1 MINLQIGFFLSF
13 LGHILILLMITTD
26 FSIFYPKKNTYE
38 TISVGFIL
46 EKQEELFLKK
56 SSENLFSLK
65 ELEVS
70 ELKSEEIIEP
80 NNNIISSDLSIAA
93 KKSLDDLK
101 KQKYKIAI
109 RKIQKKFIDIWIK
122 PFVLNEDIQVSI
134 LITLAPSGEILSRN
148 LIESSGNKKF
158 DESAMKAV
166 SKINFLQDV
175 SDLSR
180 YDFEKYFREID
191 LVFKSR

>member
-56 SSENLFSLK
+56 SSEKLLSLK

-70 ELKSEEIIEP
+70 ELKSAEIIEP
-80 NNNIISSDLSIAA
+80 NNNIISSDLSISA

>member
-13 LGHILILLMITTD
+13 LGHILILLMITAD

-38 TISVGFIL
+38 AISVGFIL

-70 ELKSEEIIEP
+70 ELKIEEIIEP
-80 NNNIISSDLSIAA
+80 NNNIVSSDLSIAA

-101 KQKYKIAI
+101 KQKYKTAI
-109 RKIQKKFIDIWIK
+109 SKIQKKFIDIWIK

>member
-26 FSIFYPKKNTYE
+26 FSIFYPKKNIYE

-56 SSENLFSLK
+56 NSEKLLSLK

-70 ELKSEEIIEP
+70 ELKSAEIIEP
-80 NNNIISSDLSIAA
+80 NNNIISSDLSISA

>member
-26 FSIFYPKKNTYE
+26 FSIFYPKKNIYE

-56 SSENLFSLK
+56 SSEKLLSLK

-70 ELKSEEIIEP
+70 ELKSAEIIEP
-80 NNNIISSDLSIAA
+80 NNNIISSDLSISA

>member
-1 MINLQIGFFLSF
+1 MIDLQIGFFLSF

-26 FSIFYPKKNTYE
+26 FSIFYPKKNIYE

-56 SSENLFSLK
+56 SSEKLLSLK

-70 ELKSEEIIEP
+70 ELKSAEIIEP

>member
-26 FSIFYPKKNTYE
+26 FSIFYPKKNIYE

-56 SSENLFSLK
+56 NSEKLLSLK

-70 ELKSEEIIEP
+70 ELKSAEIIEP

>member
-101 KQKYKIAI
+101 KQKYKTAI
-109 RKIQKKFIDIWIK
+109 
-122 PFVLNEDIQVSI
+122 
-134 LITLAPSGEILSRN
+134 
-148 LIESSGNKKF
+148 
-158 DESAMKAV
+158 
-166 SKINFLQDV
+166 SKIPV
-175 SDLSR
+175 SYTHLTLPTNR
-180 YDFEKYFREID
+180 G
-191 LVFKSR
+191 V

>member
-1 MINLQIGFFLSF
+1 MC
-13 LGHILILLMITTD
+13 
-26 FSIFYPKKNTYE
+26 
-38 TISVGFIL
+38 
-46 EKQEELFLKK
+46 
-56 SSENLFSLK
+56 
-65 ELEVS
+65 
-70 ELKSEEIIEP
+70 
-80 NNNIISSDLSIAA
+80 
-93 KKSLDDLK
+93 
-101 KQKYKIAI
+101 I
-109 RKIQKKFIDIWIK
+109 RDRSKIQKKFIDIWIK

>member
-80 NNNIISSDLSIAA
+80 NNNIVSSDLSIAA

-101 KQKYKIAI
+101 KQKYKTAI
-109 RKIQKKFIDIWIK
+109 
-122 PFVLNEDIQVSI
+122 
-134 LITLAPSGEILSRN
+134 
-148 LIESSGNKKF
+148 
-158 DESAMKAV
+158 
-166 SKINFLQDV
+166 SKNQ
-175 SDLSR
+175 
-180 YDFEKYFREID
+180 
-191 LVFKSR
+191 

>member
-13 LGHILILLMITTD
+13 LGHILILLMITAD

-80 NNNIISSDLSIAA
+80 NNNIVSSDLSIAA

-101 KQKYKIAI
+101 KQKYKTAI
-109 RKIQKKFIDIWIK
+109 NKIQKKFIDIWIK

>member
-1 MINLQIGFFLSF
+1 MINLQIGFFLSL
-13 LGHILILLMITTD
+13 LGHTLVLLLINLDL
-26 FSIFYPKKNTYE
+26 SIFYLKKDTFE
-38 TISVGFIL
+38 IIPVGFIL
-46 EKQEELFLKK
+46 DKQEEVFVKK
-56 SSENLFSLK
+56 SSEKLFSLK

-70 ELKSEEIIEP
+70 KLKNEKMIES
-80 NNNIISSDLSIAA
+80 NNKIISSDLPISA
-93 KKSLDDLK
+93 KKSLENLK
-101 KQKYKIAI
+101 RQKYEIAI
-109 RKIQKKFIDIWIK
+109 SKIQKKFTDIWIK

-134 LITLAPSGEILSRN
+134 LIKLAPSGEILSRS

-158 DESAMKAV
+158 DQSAMKAV

>member
-13 LGHILILLMITTD
+13 LGHILILLMISTD
-26 FSIFYPKKNTYE
+26 FSIFYPKKNAFE
-38 TISVGFIL
+38 IISVGFIL

-56 SSENLFSLK
+56 SSEKIFSLK

-70 ELKSEEIIEP
+70 ELKSAEIIEP
-80 NNNIISSDLSIAA
+80 NNNIISSDLSISA

>member
-26 FSIFYPKKNTYE
+26 FSIFYPKKNIYE

-56 SSENLFSLK
+56 SSENLSSLK

-80 NNNIISSDLSIAA
+80 NNNIISSDLSISA